1 MPETK
6 KIILD
11 TNFLLIPA
19 QFGLDIFTELQKTCN
34 FSYKLYMID
43 KSRDELAN
51 IVGHQKGAAKKA
63 AQMTQKLL
71 KNFINNN
78 KINIIPAKTGYID
91 REILDISGKD
101 SKDTLVATQDAGLR
115 KKLKEKGVKTIIMRQ
130 RKYLQ
135 IEG

>member
-19 QFGLDIFTELQKTCN
+19 QFGLDIFTELRKTCN

-43 KSRDELAN
+43 KSISELAN
-51 IVGHQKGAAKKA
+51 MARQQKGAQKKA
-63 AQMTQKLL
+63 AEMTQKLL

-78 KINIIPAKTGYID
+78 KINIIPAKTAYID

-101 SKDTLVATQDAGLR
+101 ILVATQDAVLR

-130 RKYLQ
+130 RKYLA
-135 IEG
+135 IEA

>member
-19 QFGLDIFTELQKTCN
+19 QFGLDIFTELRKTCN

-43 KSRDELAN
+43 KSKDEIAN
-51 IVGHQKGAAKKA
+51 IARQQKGAAKKA
-63 AQMTQKLL
+63 AEMTQKLL

-78 KINIIPAKTGYID
+78 KINIIPAKTAYID

-101 SKDTLVATQDAGLR
+101 TLVATQDAVLR

-130 RKYLQ
+130 RKYLA
-135 IEG
+135 IEA